1 MMGIGLY
8 MGTQQRSPI
17 SVRLAVLRGQWAGQ
31 HMVTCSVQSYDRER
45 LRVTGVGDVR
55 AGPPHLGESGKT
67 SVMALGFLKY

>member
-45 LRVTGVGDVR
+45 LRVTGW
-55 AGPPHLGESGKT
+55 EMSGL
-67 SVMALGFLKY
+67 ALPILVSQERLL